1 METVVN
7 EKSVSRQ
14 QAQLHYEAELAN
26 ARIERR
32 QRNQE
37 ALKQYN
43 AERQRLNK
51 ELAGLQTD
59 YQAARQLMYNDID
72 SAIAT
77 RNHLRRQGYADHS
90 VEVEESYKKQRN
102 AERNLAELKM
112 NYHYDCN
119 RIREM
124 LQAKR
129 SAYESLCAI
138 NAKWHEQRQKELREE
153 YVQKRIE
160 N

>member
-26 ARIERR
+26 ARIECR

-43 AERQRLNK
+43 AEKQRLNK

-59 YQAARQLMYNDID
+59 YQAERQLLYNDID

-90 VEVEESYKKQRN
+90 VEVEESYQKQRY
-102 AERNLAELKM
+102 AERNLADLKM

-119 RIREM
+119 RIREI
-124 LQAKR
+124 LQAR
-129 SAYESLCAI
+129 QSAYESLCTI

-153 YVQKRIE
+153 LRQSLMS
-160 N
+160 